1 VFRTGQTTSPLL
13 PLHLQWRSW
22 WRNLVPLARII
33 TGLRGS
39 CQPFSLQFYTESPLA
54 VATIC
59 PKCSY
64 DFEFHTA
71 CRLSLAVL
79 HHMSLL
85 WTHRY
90 IPCLPR
96 WRHFHLVKKRNYR
109 AASLQLKGL
118 EVTGTS
124 GVAEP
129 KKGLMKQEIHELS
142 AARAGAAR
150 RYPDAPLAL
159 F

>member
-1 VFRTGQTTSPLL
+1 MAQLGALGKDYYRIEGIL
-13 PLHLQWRSW
+13 PAIFNSTPSH
-22 WRNLVPLARII
+22 
-33 TGLRGS
+33 
-39 CQPFSLQFYTESPLA
+39 PLA

-59 PKCSY
+59 PECSY

-71 CRLSLAVL
+71 CRLSLSVL

-109 AASLQLKGL
+109 AASTQLKGLQLKGL